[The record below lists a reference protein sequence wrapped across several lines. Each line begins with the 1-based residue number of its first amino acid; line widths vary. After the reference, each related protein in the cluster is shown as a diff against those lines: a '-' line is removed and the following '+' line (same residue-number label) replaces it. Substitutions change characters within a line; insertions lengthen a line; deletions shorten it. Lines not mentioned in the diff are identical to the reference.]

1 MSQNFAILNPK
12 NTEISH
18 NSVLFAFLLMLH
30 PKWLKKLDQLTEAN
44 GSQFLHKVYTLKN
57 FCFRIVFKYLKK
69 RELHQLLVDVK
80 EYLNGS
86 HKSSSKAIC
95 MDVPGSFKCTAAV
108 N

>member
-18 NSVLFAFLLMLH
+18 NSVLFAFLLVLH
-30 PKWLKKLDQLTEAN
+30 PKWLKELDQLTEVN

-57 FCFRIVFKYLKK
+57 FFLELCSNILKK

-95 MDVPGSFKCTAAV
+95 MDVPGSFRCTAAV